1 MDFVEKNGLKEVTV
15 EEMHEL
21 LGKKKKEEK
30 LDPQVLSKSKLK
42 ELEEIARVYGF

>member
-21 LGKKKKEEK
+21 LDKKKKEEK
-30 LDPQVLSKSKLK
+30 LDPPALSKSKLK
-42 ELEEIARVYGF
+42 ELEDMARVYGF